1 MSVGNQV
8 EKPRFFIDLLQYQ
21 YEIGNVAVSA
31 RYWGAD
37 PLEQN
42 PHIISLNPSRSYD
55 MSSSTSSST
64 NFKVGFKHPI
74 SVPENS
80 KMFVAIL
87 GHDFSSNIT
96 RGRVLEHQGDGYHDL
111 GTSGD
116 GNLGTATPSCTPL
129 VNGGSGGVYWSPE
142 YDGWSLLEFT
152 PNITDS
158 ISAYHITVNAG
169 VSGQTVSGKIGGF
182 AIGFIYEPEF
192 HADLAVTQ
200 SRIMDGVKNK
210 NTKGGSTYSVI
221 NYTKPANWWTGSPF
235 ELTHPDNISSPT
247 AFSNAR
253 LGRRSWDV
261 GFSQLTDRFY
271 TDGVPNGVFPA
282 NEMVNKYDGD
292 IANGGYLNDQDI
304 DATPNADG
312 SIPSTGQ
319 FNYNINNDNSLYST
333 VYHHT
338 LGGTLPFL
346 FSPSQDNSPQN
357 FAICRFDKPG
367 FKVTQKSYK
376 KFNIKMKINE
386 SW

>member
-21 YEIGNVAVSA
+21 YEIGNVAVSGK
-31 RYWGAD
+31 YWGGD

-42 PHIISLNPSRSYD
+42 PHIISLNPTKSYD
-55 MSSSTSSST
+55 MVGTSSST
-64 NFKVGFKHPI
+64 YFKVGFKKSI
-74 SVPENS
+74 SIPTGA
-80 KMFVAIL
+80 KMFFAIL
-87 GHDFSSNIT
+87 GHNIASNGLHI
-96 RGRVLEHQGDGYHDL
+96 RVMSHEGTGWDDGSDGDLGSAYPNTTDLVNCGGASGGNGSYTLEH
-111 GTSGD
+111 
-116 GNLGTATPSCTPL
+116 
-129 VNGGSGGVYWSPE
+129 
-142 YDGWSLLEFT
+142 DGWSLGMLE
-152 PNITDS
+152 PNLTEY
-158 ISAYHITVNAG
+158 ISAYHINFHQSNGTNVNA
-169 VSGQTVSGKIGGF
+169 KIGGF
-182 AIGFIYEPEF
+182 ALGFIYEPEF

-235 ELTHPDNISSPT
+235 ELTDPANISSPT

-282 NEMVNKYDGD
+282 NEMVNKYDTD
-292 IANGGYLNDQDI
+292 ITNGEYLADQDY
-304 DATPNADG
+304 DSGTN
-312 SIPSTGQ
+312 Q